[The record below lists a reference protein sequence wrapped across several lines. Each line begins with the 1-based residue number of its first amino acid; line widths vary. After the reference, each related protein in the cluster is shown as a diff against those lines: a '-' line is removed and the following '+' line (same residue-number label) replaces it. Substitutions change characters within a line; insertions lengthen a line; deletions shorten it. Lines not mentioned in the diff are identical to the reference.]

1 MERLFVGGLSSNIS
15 SEDVKLRLKSFGQVQ
30 NCEIIT
36 KGKIIDVENTF
47 AYVDIIPNENNSV
60 SNLIALFN
68 NSLWKGQ
75 KLRVERAKT
84 SFFKIVQAEQQL
96 YELSQQIS
104 LNESIIK
111 ISNEPK
117 LAEDLCMNVKVRNNL
132 FKIDRLG
139 CGNIRRY
146 FRSVKTIPLD
156 ELVWEIPEVK
166 RKRQDTH
173 ELAQFWKKQKQ
184 QDLVQP
190 TQEDANVVDNQT
202 NLQTPQFKN
211 LQINKFEHL
220 HANGIKKRN
229 QKNPKQFQN
238 STRKFQKD
246 DADIRFH
253 SEGHEIYNTNR
264 VQMKKMYT
272 KPKITE
278 DQELS
283 YTKFSDYKTDYELI
297 KPTTNKYSSAK
308 QQKFSK
314 NQKFITKLQE
324 REGVLNKKQLQKQL
338 LLVDNLSKG
347 ASQHVKTK
355 SPVLP
360 EKGVVEFDDVEEKQV
375 QNVQNNKIVNFWSD
389 SEEEFQDLNEKQ
401 IGPPPQDLINWKS
414 RKSFCFESVED

>member
-1 MERLFVGGLSSNIS
+1 M
-15 SEDVKLRLKSFGQVQ
+15 Q
-30 NCEIIT
+30 
-36 KGKIIDVENTF
+36 
-47 AYVDIIPNENNSV
+47 
-60 SNLIALFN
+60 
-68 NSLWKGQ
+68 
-75 KLRVERAKT
+75 
-84 SFFKIVQAEQQL
+84 
-96 YELSQQIS
+96 
-104 LNESIIK
+104 
-111 ISNEPK
+111 
-117 LAEDLCMNVKVRNNL
+117 
-132 FKIDRLG
+132 LG